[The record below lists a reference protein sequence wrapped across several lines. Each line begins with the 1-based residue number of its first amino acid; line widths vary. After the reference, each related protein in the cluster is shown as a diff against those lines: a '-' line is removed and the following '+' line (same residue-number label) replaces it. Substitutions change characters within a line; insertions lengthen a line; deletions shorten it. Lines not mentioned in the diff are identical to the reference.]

1 MRVNDTKSTGAGT
14 VLLGITAIALTAMVG
29 TISLIHQVGELGP
42 KVGDILSF
50 DPLDRMSSDLNTRV
64 PAMTADDKPGVAC
77 ALDVRAIHANGGSI
91 VIEARTPRLDFAYR
105 VHWSGPR
112 TSNDGTNC
120 GASADLL
127 VNLSDIEV
135 LAMAAGGYGVPA
147 SKHAGLFGQP
157 AVAAE

>member
-1 MRVNDTKSTGAGT
+1 
-14 VLLGITAIALTAMVG
+14 MVG